1 MSTTRALTLTFL
13 SLLLLLPFSSC
24 KNEKK
29 TEAGTS
35 VSKMKEVMAIHD
47 EIMPKMGNFGSL
59 VGKLSSQEDSTEIG
73 LKYKNARED
82 LQAAHKSMMEWMQG
96 FGNKFDSDEILNGK
110 ELSEQKLKWLLEE
123 EQKIK
128 NLKDDINRSLENA
141 EALLK
146 K

>member
-1 MSTTRALTLTFL
+1 MSTTRALTLTLL
-13 SLLLLLPFSSC
+13 SLLLLLAFSSC

-35 VSKMKEVMAIHD
+35 ASKMKEVMAIHD

-73 LKYKNARED
+73 LKYKSARED